1 MHRVQRPSNIA
12 WLAATT
18 HIIASCA
25 MLWLLWRGLP
35 GFPDDER
42 LAYIAS
48 HRAAWIGGWM
58 LWQVAAI
65 SLIAFYG
72 VLALRFRGI
81 LSVVA
86 MGVATRRAKGTG
98 CTPV

>member
-1 MHRVQRPSNIA
+1 VQRPSNIA
-12 WLAATT
+12 WLAAVT
-18 HIIASCA
+18 HIVASSA
-25 MLWLLWRGLP
+25 MLWLLRRGLP

-42 LAYIAS
+42 MAYIAA

-72 VLALRFRGI
+72 VLALRFRGV
-81 LSVVA
+81 LSA
-86 MGVATRRAKGTG
+86 QFSSSSA
-98 CTPV
+98 